1 MYCVVRYLQL
11 FTNLLSSANTTH
23 QCYFLLEPLKVLTLS
38 HLVLYL
44 LQAETC
50 LHGGVACA
58 HTAAKGSGAPQ
69 PPCPDVSLRPTASS
83 YCNKD
88 FKVPLCLRLLVFLTC
103 FSERIEIPVVSLVRV
118 AQYDESFHSTSKK
131 IVIQAYNYDSIERLQ
146 TQLSASFLCKL
157 LQAIVCWEQ
166 WRAMFDLI

>member
-1 MYCVVRYLQL
+1 M
-11 FTNLLSSANTTH
+11 
-23 QCYFLLEPLKVLTLS
+23 PTLS

-50 LHGGVACA
+50 LHGGVAYA

-69 PPCPDVSLRPTASS
+69 PPCPDASLRPTASS

-88 FKVPLCLRLLVFLTC
+88 VKVPLCLRLLVFLTC
-103 FSERIEIPVVSLVRV
+103 FPERIEIPVVSLVRV

-131 IVIQAYNYDSIERLQ
+131 IVI
-146 TQLSASFLCKL
+146 
-157 LQAIVCWEQ
+157 
-166 WRAMFDLI
+166 